1 MNNVLIIGSG
11 GREHALA
18 RAMAQSNQ
26 VQTVYVA
33 PGNPGMLSQDESIL
47 CVDIEVTDF
56 ESLVNFV
63 IKESIAVTIVGPEQP
78 LELGIVDYFNE
89 KGLDIVGP
97 NKIAAKLENSKH
109 FAKEIMEQA
118 GVKTAQYRFFTATE
132 YQDAIAY
139 LEQLKLPL
147 VIKADGLMNGKGV
160 VIPETM
166 EEAYSTLEL
175 FMDTDGRDVLI
186 EEFLLGNE
194 FSHFS
199 LVNGTHV
206 IPLASACDYKR
217 SHDNDLGLNTGGM
230 GSFAPIPWFDHSME
244 ERVLTEIVQAVA
256 NQMVENGTPFTG
268 VIYTGAMWTESGP
281 KVIEFNTR
289 FGDPETQV
297 VLPLIENDFY
307 DVIQA
312 HLKKEDIEVRLKD
325 QYQLGVVVAAK
336 GYPANPTLNIPIKVS
351 EDLTDNIYYAGVQ
364 LDENL
369 EKVSNGG
376 RIFMVTSSGDTL
388 SDARIKAYQL
398 MKTLEIPDS
407 FYRNDIG
414 LNREMEV

>member
-18 RAMAQSNQ
+18 RAFAKSPQ
-26 VQTVYVA
+26 VQKVYVA
-33 PGNPGMLSQDESIL
+33 PGNPGMVNLKEMIE

-56 ESLVNFV
+56 EKLVKFALN
-63 IKESIAVTIVGPEQP
+63 ESISVTIVGPEHP
-78 LELGIVDYFNE
+78 LELGIVDFFME
-89 KGLDIVGP
+89 RDLDIVGP
-97 NKIAAKLENSKH
+97 SKIAAKLENSKH

-118 GVKTAQYRFFTATE
+118 GVKTAQYQFFPASE
-132 YQDAIAY
+132 YQAAIDYVNAMT
-139 LEQLKLPL
+139 LPL

-166 EEAYSTLEL
+166 EEAHASLEL
-175 FMDTDGRDVLI
+175 MMHTNGKDVLI
-186 EEFLLGNE
+186 EEFLVGSE

-199 LVNGTHV
+199 LVNGKHV

-217 SHDNDLGLNTGGM
+217 SHDNDLGINTGGM
-230 GSFAPIPWFDHSME
+230 GSFAPIPWFDKPME

-268 VIYTGAMWTESGP
+268 VIYTGAMWTKSGP

-312 HLKKEDIEVRLKD
+312 HLNQEDIQVRLKD
-325 QYQLGVVVAAK
+325 QYNLGIVLAAK
-336 GYPANPTLNIPIKVS
+336 GYPAQPMLNIPINLPENLV
-351 EDLTDNIYYAGVQ
+351 DQTYYAGVTLNDNKQ
-364 LDENL
+364 L
-369 EKVSNGG
+369 VSNGG
-376 RIFMVTSSGDTL
+376 RILMVTANGESL
-388 SDARIKAYQL
+388 EDARDKAYPLIQQL
-398 MKTLEIPDS
+398 DIQDS